1 MATKACAHPE
11 QTQLPLEIIRNAL
24 RAAVLAPSE
33 RDALDVTG
41 DALRQLADLARA
53 GGHHG

>member
-24 RAAVLAPSE
+24 RVAALAPSD
-33 RDALDVTG
+33 RDALDAIG
-41 DALRQLADLARA
+41 DALRQLADLART
-53 GGHHG
+53 GGHRG